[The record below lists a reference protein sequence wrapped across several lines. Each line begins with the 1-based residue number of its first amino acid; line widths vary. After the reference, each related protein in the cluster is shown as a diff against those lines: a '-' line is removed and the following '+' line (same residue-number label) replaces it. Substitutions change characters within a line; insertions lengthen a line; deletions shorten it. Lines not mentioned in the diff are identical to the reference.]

1 MNLSGD
7 RKLMEELGAI
17 MLDPIK
23 DGKLLSPP
31 LKCSNLWKDKTAVI
45 FAIRR
50 PGCYLCREEGLAL
63 TKLER
68 SGKLKNC
75 VLFGVI
81 KEVEEGSNDLQ
92 GIQSFQKKYFPYPI
106 YRDELQQF
114 YGTLGYGNWI
124 SLLPGNP
131 LTLVTSV
138 AKIAWRIYCKDIDG
152 SMYGPG
158 DLILGGVY
166 IITPKRGVVFTYREN
181 TGAELPTH
189 DIVATLTLLRE
200 EEKKDSEDFTKQ

>member
-138 AKIAWRIYCKDIDG
+138 AKIAWRISCHAQPGLCARFSRVSGIVLNQERFLPG
-152 SMYGPG
+152 SKAR
-158 DLILGGVY
+158 
-166 IITPKRGVVFTYREN
+166 TWRKRRWVTCQN
-181 TGAELPTH
+181 
-189 DIVATLTLLRE
+189 
-200 EEKKDSEDFTKQ
+200 